1 MADQACSISI
11 QTNWQPTKP
20 QLIICSSTAT
30 GITKNANNDITVI
43 QHSHNLVIN
52 GNSLLKSVSVYSV
65 SGKGIYRN
73 NAVPGNELS
82 NDSSQ
87 FPVGMYII
95 HVRSENITCSQK
107 LIRLW

>member
-30 GITKNANNDITVI
+30 GITQNADNDISVI
-43 QHSHNLVIN
+43 QHRHNLVIN
-52 GNSLLKSVSVYSV
+52 GNSSLKSVSVCSIG
-65 SGKGIYRN
+65 GKSIYRN
-73 NAVPGNELS
+73 NAIPGNELS
-82 NDSSQ
+82 IDSSQ

-95 HVRSENITCSQK
+95 HVRSGNKTYSQK
-107 LIRLW
+107 LIRL